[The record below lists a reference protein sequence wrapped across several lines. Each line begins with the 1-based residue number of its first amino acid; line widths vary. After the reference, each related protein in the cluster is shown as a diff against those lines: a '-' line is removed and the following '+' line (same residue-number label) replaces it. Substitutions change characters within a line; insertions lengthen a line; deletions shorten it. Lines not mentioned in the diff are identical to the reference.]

1 MNKFALV
8 FCLILIMNFSQEDEI
23 NLDYESIY
31 DLLINVFKGLSA
43 TDENLCANY
52 FVINKPKVLEII
64 RSLIEE
70 LKSGK
75 SFFSVI
81 RGYAYKFL
89 NIGNILN
96 DCRIMHLISSFKK
109 LLSLEGIKAM
119 GGRISKNA
127 ETLYDY
133 FEIIKSAKGL
143 DNKLVYVGKCL
154 KIILD
159 IYVH

>member
-1 MNKFALV
+1 MLK
-8 FCLILIMNFSQEDEI
+8 
-23 NLDYESIY
+23 
-31 DLLINVFKGLSA
+31 
-43 TDENLCANY
+43 T
-52 FVINKPKVLEII
+52 I
-64 RSLIEE
+64 RNLIEE

-75 SFFSVI
+75 SFLSVM
-81 RGYAYKFL
+81 RDYAYKFL

>member
-1 MNKFALV
+1 M
-8 FCLILIMNFSQEDEI
+8 E
-23 NLDYESIY
+23 IY

-43 TDENLCANY
+43 TDRGLWANN
-52 FVINKPKVLEII
+52 FVMSKPEVLKII
-64 RSLIEE
+64 RNLIEE

-75 SFFSVI
+75 SFSNLLP
-81 RGYAYKFL
+81 GYTYKFL
-89 NIGNILN
+89 NIGNIFN
-96 DCRIMHLISSFKK
+96 DCRIIHLISSFKK

-133 FEIIKSAKGL
+133 FEIIKSAKES
-143 DNKLVYVGKCL
+143 DKKLVYVGKCL
-154 KIILD
+154 KITLD